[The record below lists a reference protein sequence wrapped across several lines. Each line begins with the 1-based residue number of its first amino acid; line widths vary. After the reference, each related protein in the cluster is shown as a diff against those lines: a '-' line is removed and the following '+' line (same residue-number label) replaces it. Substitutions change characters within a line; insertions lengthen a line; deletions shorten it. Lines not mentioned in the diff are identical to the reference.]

1 MKAFLLF
8 MVSVLLGAVFNSMI
22 LNIGMEI
29 IPPPTG
35 YDMNNPNDLSKAMSV
50 METRH
55 FLFPFL
61 SHAIG
66 TLVAVVIYTYFIK
79 SKRKIAPI
87 LIASIFFSGGL
98 YMVLILP
105 APLWFE
111 LLDLTLCFF
120 PMAAIGYTITKRKD

>member
-1 MKAFLLF
+1 MKAFLLIII
-8 MVSVLLGAVFNSMI
+8 SVLLGAVFNSMI
-22 LNIGMEI
+22 LNIGMEM
-29 IPPPTG
+29 IPPPIG

-66 TLVAVVIYTYFIK
+66 TLVAVLIYTYFIK
-79 SKRKIAPI
+79 IKRKFAPI
-87 LIASIFFSGGL
+87 LIAVIFFSGGL

-111 LLDLTLCFF
+111 LLDLTLCYF
-120 PMAAIGYTITKRKD
+120 PMAAIGSSLTKRKD